1 MFEITRRKRILA
13 ATIMLAA
20 LTMAA
25 VAENRLTVTRQE
37 SNQISIELQNSEPVS
52 GIQFSVN
59 ARGNIKF
66 AGLTA
71 GARSSSQRWEI
82 YPYQKN
88 DSTWNVVMLSPFRKP
103 LESGKGS
110 LVQIDFLN
118 DNDKSADSNIV
129 FLSRTEIVDPQAQV
143 LSLVVGRLAWS
154 TNDGE
159 QPVLFALAQNFPN
172 PFNPTTSLSYR
183 LDRPARVRL
192 TVYDVTG
199 REVKNL
205 VSQFQFEGQYTI
217 SWESTDN
224 AGIRV
229 PSGTYFARLQVE
241 NESAIRKMVL
251 MK

>member
-1 MFEITRRKRILA
+1 MFESAKRNRILA
-13 ATIMLAA
+13 ATMTLAA

-25 VAENRLTVTRQE
+25 VAENRLSVTRQA
-37 SNQISIELQNSEPVS
+37 SNQISIEFQNSEPVS

-66 AGLTA
+66 AALAA
-71 GARSSSQRWEI
+71 GARTTSQGWEL
-82 YPYQKN
+82 YPYQKD

-103 LESGKGS
+103 LESGKGA
-110 LVQIDFLN
+110 LVQIDFLK

-129 FLSRTEIVDPQAQV
+129 FLSRTEIVDPQAQI

-154 TNDGE
+154 MNDGE
-159 QPVLFALAQNFPN
+159 QTVLFALAQNFPN

-183 LDRPARVRL
+183 LDRPAQVRL
-192 TVYDVTG
+192 TIYDITG

-205 VSQFQFEGQYTI
+205 VSQYQFEGQYTI

-241 NESAIRKMVL
+241 NESAMRKMVL